1 MKVGLKIGPATD
13 PTVKDAA
20 VRAEEMGFDSLWL
33 SERVAIPLD
42 KPHPY
47 EAGTDPW
54 IGLAFVAAV
63 TTRVQLGTSVSQIAL
78 RPPVLMARELATL
91 DRLSSGRLI
100 VGAGAGWVEEEF
112 TSAGVP
118 FDTRGGRLNEF
129 ILLLRHLW
137 TKPEEPWNGKHFQ
150 VPAVGLVR
158 PLTPGGP
165 PIFVGAGA
173 SPGINRA
180 ARHGDGFLS
189 AGLPPDSLGKLRVRL
204 DELRASF
211 GRTGHFPLYSQVSAP
226 VTAED
231 ARDLVQR
238 YGVVG
243 VDSLIVAEGATI
255 SGVPFLERE
264 GVARALLESAHD
276 MSGDEPG

>member
-20 VRAEEMGFDSLWL
+20 VLAEEMGFDSLWL

-91 DRLSSGRLI
+91 DRLSNGRLI

-112 TSAGVP
+112 TSTGVP
-118 FDTRGGRLNEF
+118 FETRGGRLNEF
-129 ILLLRHLW
+129 IPLVRHLW

-158 PLTPGGP
+158 PLTAGGP

-173 SPGINRA
+173 SPGIRRA
-180 ARHGDGFLS
+180 ARYGDGFIS
-189 AGLPPDSLGKLRVRL
+189 VGLPPDTVARLKARL
-204 DELRASF
+204 DDLRASF
-211 GRTGHFPLYSQVSAP
+211 GRTGSFPLYSQVSAP
-226 VTAED
+226 ATAED
-231 ARDLVQR
+231 ARDLVER
-238 YGVVG
+238 YGGVG
-243 VDSLIVAEGATI
+243 VDGLIASEGATV

-264 GVARALLESAHD
+264 AVARVLLESAHAL
-276 MSGDEPG
+276 GAEKPA